1 MVAHARRSATPPE
14 TLEAGEIMEV
24 QERVPTASSVF
35 ALQELNG
42 TSDAVTL
49 MCSCPTQERQETDN
63 YSNSSDRQVCYA
75 GVRTVAD
82 LRAPAL
88 ALGGIA
94 LSGPF
99 LRAVS

>member
-1 MVAHARRSATPPE
+1 MT
-14 TLEAGEIMEV
+14 TLILLIV
-24 QERVPTASSVF
+24 KF
-35 ALQELNG
+35 
-42 TSDAVTL
+42 
-49 MCSCPTQERQETDN
+49 
-63 YSNSSDRQVCYA
+63 CYA